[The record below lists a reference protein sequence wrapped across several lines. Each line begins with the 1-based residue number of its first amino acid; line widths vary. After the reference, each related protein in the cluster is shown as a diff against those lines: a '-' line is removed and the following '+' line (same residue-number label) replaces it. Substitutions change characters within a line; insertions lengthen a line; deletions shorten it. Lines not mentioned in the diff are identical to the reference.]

1 MKLFK
6 TTDKPMQVVEI
17 CREQFDFVLP
27 SLQLHRWRRNFVSS
41 QVTTDLVKFCILYC
55 ILLPTFGELKFL
67 ICCVD
72 LLLSRSF
79 IHQ

>member
-6 TTDKPMQVVEI
+6 TTDMRVVEI
-17 CREQFDFVLP
+17 CRKQFDFVLP
-27 SLQLHRWRRNFVSS
+27 SLQLHRWRVSS